1 MLVLLKKVLLDNS
14 NLFYGGSL
22 KTNCSPVEDNNI
34 DMQDTYKFPGGRD
47 VKVVRK
53 EDIINTIKTNI
64 VDTEVALAI
73 VRQCEVDAV
82 NFMKKGRLTGI
93 PFMGTIKVPDTLR
106 MSQTKEQKDLI
117 VAAMD
122 NTTNEQFVMFRR
134 NLAYDNKVKIK
145 ARKYYNYVL
154 SLSVAKNRNQFK
166 KMCKEKGEAYA
177 RLHFFLLYSVTS
189 VNNEYIPV
197 EDENGNY

>member
-1 MLVLLKKVLLDNS
+1 
-14 NLFYGGSL
+14 
-22 KTNCSPVEDNNI
+22 
-34 DMQDTYKFPGGRD
+34 MQDTYKFPGGKD

-73 VRQCEVDAV
+73 VKQCEVDAV

-93 PFMGTIKVPDTLR
+93 PFMGTIKVPDTIR

-117 VAAMD
+117 LAAMET
-122 NTTNEQFVMFRR
+122 NTNEQFVMFRR
-134 NLAYDNKVKIK
+134 NLAYDNKIKIK

-177 RLHFFLLYSVTS
+177 RIHFFLLYSVTS

-197 EDENGNY
+197 EDENCNY

>member
-1 MLVLLKKVLLDNS
+1 
-14 NLFYGGSL
+14 
-22 KTNCSPVEDNNI
+22 
-34 DMQDTYKFPGGRD
+34 MQDTYKFPGGKD

-93 PFMGTIKVPDTLR
+93 PFMGTIKVPDTVR

-117 VAAMD
+117 LAAMET
-122 NTTNEQFVMFRR
+122 TTNEQFVMFRR
-134 NLAYDNKVKIK
+134 NLAYDNKIKIK

-166 KMCKEKGEAYA
+166 KMCKERGEAYA
-177 RLHFFLLYSVTS
+177 RIHFFLLYSVTS

-197 EDENGNY
+197 EDENNNY

>member
-1 MLVLLKKVLLDNS
+1 
-14 NLFYGGSL
+14 
-22 KTNCSPVEDNNI
+22 
-34 DMQDTYKFPGGRD
+34 MQDTYKFPGGKD

-73 VRQCEVDAV
+73 VRQCEVDVV

-93 PFMGTIKVPDTLR
+93 PFMGTIKVPDTVK

-117 VAAMD
+117 LAAMET
-122 NTTNEQFVMFRR
+122 TTNEQFVMFRR

-166 KMCKEKGEAYA
+166 KMCKERGETYA
-177 RLHFFLLYSVTS
+177 RIHFFLLYSVTS
-189 VNNEYIPV
+189 VNNEYIPI
-197 EDENGNY
+197 EDENDNY

>member
-1 MLVLLKKVLLDNS
+1 
-14 NLFYGGSL
+14 
-22 KTNCSPVEDNNI
+22 
-34 DMQDTYKFPGGRD
+34 MQDTYKFPGGKD

-82 NFMKKGRLTGI
+82 NFMRKGRLTGI
-93 PFMGTIKVPDTLR
+93 PFMGTIKVPDTIR

-117 VAAMD
+117 LAAMET
-122 NTTNEQFVMFRR
+122 NTNEQFVMFRR
-134 NLAYDNKVKIK
+134 NLAYDNKIKIK

-166 KMCKEKGEAYA
+166 KMCKERGEAYA
-177 RLHFFLLYSVTS
+177 RIHFFLLYSVTS

-197 EDENGNY
+197 EDENSNY

>member
-1 MLVLLKKVLLDNS
+1 
-14 NLFYGGSL
+14 
-22 KTNCSPVEDNNI
+22 
-34 DMQDTYKFPGGRD
+34 MQDTYKFPGGKD

-53 EDIINTIKTNI
+53 EDIINTINTNI

-93 PFMGTIKVPDTLR
+93 PFMGTIKVPDTVR

-117 VAAMD
+117 LAAMET
-122 NTTNEQFVMFRR
+122 TTNEQFVMFRR
-134 NLAYDNKVKIK
+134 NLAYDNKIKIK

-166 KMCKEKGEAYA
+166 KMCKERGEAYA
-177 RLHFFLLYSVTS
+177 RIHFFLLYSVTS

-197 EDENGNY
+197 EDENSNY

>member
-1 MLVLLKKVLLDNS
+1 
-14 NLFYGGSL
+14 
-22 KTNCSPVEDNNI
+22 
-34 DMQDTYKFPGGRD
+34 MQDTYKFPGGKD

-73 VRQCEVDAV
+73 VRQCEVDAF

-93 PFMGTIKVPDTLR
+93 PFMGTIKVPDTVR

-117 VAAMD
+117 LAAMET
-122 NTTNEQFVMFRR
+122 NTNEQFVMFRR

-166 KMCKEKGEAYA
+166 KMCKERGEAYA
-177 RLHFFLLYSVTS
+177 RIHFFLLYSVTS

-197 EDENGNY
+197 EDENNNY

>member
-1 MLVLLKKVLLDNS
+1 
-14 NLFYGGSL
+14 
-22 KTNCSPVEDNNI
+22 
-34 DMQDTYKFPGGRD
+34 MQDTYKFPGGKD

-93 PFMGTIKVPDTLR
+93 PFMGTIKVPDTIR

-117 VAAMD
+117 LAAMET
-122 NTTNEQFVMFRR
+122 NTNEQFVMFRR

-154 SLSVAKNRNQFK
+154 SLSVAKNRTQFK
-166 KMCKEKGEAYA
+166 KMCKERGEAYA
-177 RLHFFLLYSVTS
+177 RIHFFLLYSVTS

-197 EDENGNY
+197 EDENDNY

>member
-1 MLVLLKKVLLDNS
+1 
-14 NLFYGGSL
+14 
-22 KTNCSPVEDNNI
+22 
-34 DMQDTYKFPGGRD
+34 MQDTYKFPGGKD
-47 VKVVRK
+47 VKIVRK
-53 EDIINTIKTNI
+53 EDIINTINTNI

-73 VRQCEVDAV
+73 VKQCEIDAV

-93 PFMGTIKVPDTLR
+93 PFMGTIKVPDTVK

-117 VAAMD
+117 LAAMET
-122 NTTNEQFVMFRR
+122 TTNEQFVMFRR
-134 NLAYDNKVKIK
+134 NLAYDNKIKIK

-166 KMCKEKGEAYA
+166 KMCKERGEAYA
-177 RLHFFLLYSVTS
+177 RIHFFLLYSVTS

-197 EDENGNY
+197 EDENSNY

>member
-1 MLVLLKKVLLDNS
+1 
-14 NLFYGGSL
+14 
-22 KTNCSPVEDNNI
+22 
-34 DMQDTYKFPGGRD
+34 MQDTYKFPGGKD

-64 VDTEVALAI
+64 VDTDVALAI
-73 VRQCEVDAV
+73 VRQCEVDAI

-93 PFMGTIKVPDTLR
+93 PFMGTIKVPDTVR

-117 VAAMD
+117 LAAMET
-122 NTTNEQFVMFRR
+122 TTNKQFVMFRR
-134 NLAYDNKVKIK
+134 NLAYDNKIKIK

-166 KMCKEKGEAYA
+166 KMCKERGEAYA
-177 RLHFFLLYSVTS
+177 RIHFFLLYSVTS

-197 EDENGNY
+197 EDENSNY

>member
-1 MLVLLKKVLLDNS
+1 
-14 NLFYGGSL
+14 
-22 KTNCSPVEDNNI
+22 
-34 DMQDTYKFPGGRD
+34 MQDTYKFPGGKD

-93 PFMGTIKVPDTLR
+93 PFMGTIKVPDTIR

-117 VAAMD
+117 LAAMET
-122 NTTNEQFVMFRR
+122 NTNEQFVMFRR
-134 NLAYDNKVKIK
+134 NLAYDNKIKIK

-154 SLSVAKNRNQFK
+154 SLSVAKNRSQFK
-166 KMCKEKGEAYA
+166 KMCKERGEAYA
-177 RLHFFLLYSVTS
+177 RIHFFLLYSVTS

-197 EDENGNY
+197 EDENSNY

>member
-1 MLVLLKKVLLDNS
+1 
-14 NLFYGGSL
+14 
-22 KTNCSPVEDNNI
+22 
-34 DMQDTYKFPGGRD
+34 MQDTYKFPGGKD

-53 EDIINTIKTNI
+53 EDIINTINTNI

-93 PFMGTIKVPDTLR
+93 PFMGTIKVPDTIR

-117 VAAMD
+117 LAAMET
-122 NTTNEQFVMFRR
+122 NTNEQFVMFRR

-166 KMCKEKGEAYA
+166 KMCKERGEAYA
-177 RLHFFLLYSVTS
+177 RIHFFLLYSVTS

-197 EDENGNY
+197 EDENDNY

>member
-1 MLVLLKKVLLDNS
+1 
-14 NLFYGGSL
+14 
-22 KTNCSPVEDNNI
+22 
-34 DMQDTYKFPGGRD
+34 MQDTYKFPGGKD
-47 VKVVRK
+47 VKIVRK
-53 EDIINTIKTNI
+53 EDIINTINTNI

-73 VRQCEVDAV
+73 VKQCEIDSV

-93 PFMGTIKVPDTLR
+93 PFMGTIKVPDTIK

-117 VAAMD
+117 LAAME

-154 SLSVAKNRNQFK
+154 SLSVAKNRTQFK
-166 KMCKEKGEAYA
+166 KMCKERGEAYA
-177 RLHFFLLYSVTS
+177 RIHFFLLYSVTS
-189 VNNEYIPV
+189 VNNEYIPI
-197 EDENGNY
+197 EDENDNY

>member
-1 MLVLLKKVLLDNS
+1 
-14 NLFYGGSL
+14 
-22 KTNCSPVEDNNI
+22 
-34 DMQDTYKFPGGRD
+34 MQNTYKFPGGKD

-93 PFMGTIKVPDTLR
+93 PFMGTIKVPDTVR

-117 VAAMD
+117 LAAMET
-122 NTTNEQFVMFRR
+122 TTNEQFVMFRR

-166 KMCKEKGEAYA
+166 KMCKERGEAYA
-177 RLHFFLLYSVTS
+177 RIHFFLLYSVTS

-197 EDENGNY
+197 EDENDNY

>member
-1 MLVLLKKVLLDNS
+1 
-14 NLFYGGSL
+14 
-22 KTNCSPVEDNNI
+22 
-34 DMQDTYKFPGGRD
+34 MQDTYKFPGGKD

-73 VRQCEVDAV
+73 VKQCEVDAV

-93 PFMGTIKVPDTLR
+93 PFMGTIKVPDTVR

-117 VAAMD
+117 LAAMET
-122 NTTNEQFVMFRR
+122 NTNEQFVMFRR
-134 NLAYDNKVKIK
+134 NLAYDNKIKIK

-177 RLHFFLLYSVTS
+177 RIHFFLLYSVTS

>member
-1 MLVLLKKVLLDNS
+1 
-14 NLFYGGSL
+14 
-22 KTNCSPVEDNNI
+22 
-34 DMQDTYKFPGGRD
+34 MQDTYKFPGGKD

-93 PFMGTIKVPDTLR
+93 PFMGTIKVPDTVR

-117 VAAMD
+117 LAAMET
-122 NTTNEQFVMFRR
+122 TTNEQFVMFRR
-134 NLAYDNKVKIK
+134 NLAYDNKIKIK

-166 KMCKEKGEAYA
+166 KMCKERGEAYA
-177 RLHFFLLYSVTS
+177 RIHFFLLYSVTS

-197 EDENGNY
+197 EDENCNY

>member
-1 MLVLLKKVLLDNS
+1 
-14 NLFYGGSL
+14 
-22 KTNCSPVEDNNI
+22 
-34 DMQDTYKFPGGRD
+34 MQDTYKFPGGKD

-64 VDTEVALAI
+64 VDTDVALAI
-73 VRQCEVDAV
+73 VRQCEVDAI

-93 PFMGTIKVPDTLR
+93 PFMGTIKVPDTVR

-117 VAAMD
+117 LAAMET
-122 NTTNEQFVMFRR
+122 TTNKQFVMFRR
-134 NLAYDNKVKIK
+134 NLAYDNKIKIK

-166 KMCKEKGEAYA
+166 KMCKERGEAYA
-177 RLHFFLLYSVTS
+177 RIHFFLLYSVTS

-197 EDENGNY
+197 EDENDNY

>member
-1 MLVLLKKVLLDNS
+1 
-14 NLFYGGSL
+14 
-22 KTNCSPVEDNNI
+22 
-34 DMQDTYKFPGGRD
+34 MQDTYKFPGGKD

-53 EDIINTIKTNI
+53 EDIINTINTNI

-93 PFMGTIKVPDTLR
+93 PFMGTIKVPDTIR

-117 VAAMD
+117 LAAMET
-122 NTTNEQFVMFRR
+122 NTNEQFVMFRR

-154 SLSVAKNRNQFK
+154 SLSVAKNRTQFK
-166 KMCKEKGEAYA
+166 KMCKERGEAYA
-177 RLHFFLLYSVTS
+177 RIHFFLLYSVTS

-197 EDENGNY
+197 EDENSNY

>member
-1 MLVLLKKVLLDNS
+1 
-14 NLFYGGSL
+14 
-22 KTNCSPVEDNNI
+22 
-34 DMQDTYKFPGGRD
+34 MQDTYKFPGGKD
-47 VKVVRK
+47 VKIVRK
-53 EDIINTIKTNI
+53 EDIINTINTNI

-73 VRQCEVDAV
+73 VKQCEIDAV

-93 PFMGTIKVPDTLR
+93 PFMGTIKVPDTIK

-117 VAAMD
+117 LAAME

-177 RLHFFLLYSVTS
+177 RIHFFLLYSVTS

-197 EDENGNY
+197 EDENSNY

>member
-1 MLVLLKKVLLDNS
+1 
-14 NLFYGGSL
+14 
-22 KTNCSPVEDNNI
+22 
-34 DMQDTYKFPGGRD
+34 MQDTYKFPGGKD

-93 PFMGTIKVPDTLR
+93 PFMGTIKVPDTIR

-117 VAAMD
+117 LAAMET
-122 NTTNEQFVMFRR
+122 NTNEQFVMFRR

-166 KMCKEKGEAYA
+166 KMCKERGEAYA
-177 RLHFFLLYSVTS
+177 RIHFFLLYSVTS

-197 EDENGNY
+197 EDENSNY

>member
-1 MLVLLKKVLLDNS
+1 
-14 NLFYGGSL
+14 
-22 KTNCSPVEDNNI
+22 
-34 DMQDTYKFPGGRD
+34 MQDTYKFPGGKD

-93 PFMGTIKVPDTLR
+93 PFMGTIKIPDTIR

-117 VAAMD
+117 LAAMET
-122 NTTNEQFVMFRR
+122 NTNEQFVMFRR

-166 KMCKEKGEAYA
+166 KMCKERGEAYA
-177 RLHFFLLYSVTS
+177 RIHFFLLYSVTS

-197 EDENGNY
+197 EDENSNY

>member
-1 MLVLLKKVLLDNS
+1 
-14 NLFYGGSL
+14 
-22 KTNCSPVEDNNI
+22 
-34 DMQDTYKFPGGRD
+34 MQDTYKFPGGKD

-93 PFMGTIKVPDTLR
+93 PFMGTIKVPDTIR
-106 MSQTKEQKDLI
+106 MSQTKEQRDLI
-117 VAAMD
+117 VAAME

-134 NLAYDNKVKIK
+134 NLAYDNKIKIK

-166 KMCKEKGEAYA
+166 KMCKERGEAYA
-177 RLHFFLLYSVTS
+177 RIHFFLLYSVTS

-197 EDENGNY
+197 EDENDNY

>member
-1 MLVLLKKVLLDNS
+1 
-14 NLFYGGSL
+14 
-22 KTNCSPVEDNNI
+22 
-34 DMQDTYKFPGGRD
+34 MQDTYKFPGGKD

-64 VDTEVALAI
+64 VDTDVALAI

-93 PFMGTIKVPDTLR
+93 PFMGTIKVPDTIR

-117 VAAMD
+117 LAAMET
-122 NTTNEQFVMFRR
+122 NTNEQFVMFRR
-134 NLAYDNKVKIK
+134 NLAYDNKIKIK

-166 KMCKEKGEAYA
+166 KMCKERGEAYA
-177 RLHFFLLYSVTS
+177 RIHFFLLYSVTS

-197 EDENGNY
+197 EDENDNY

>member
-1 MLVLLKKVLLDNS
+1 
-14 NLFYGGSL
+14 
-22 KTNCSPVEDNNI
+22 
-34 DMQDTYKFPGGRD
+34 MQDTYKFPGGKD

-73 VRQCEVDAV
+73 VKQCEVDVV
-82 NFMKKGRLTGI
+82 NFMRKGRLTGI
-93 PFMGTIKVPDTLR
+93 PFMGTIKVPDTIK
-106 MSQTKEQKDLI
+106 MSQTKEQRDLI
-117 VAAMD
+117 VAAME

-134 NLAYDNKVKIK
+134 NLAYDNKVKTK

-177 RLHFFLLYSVTS
+177 RIHFFLLYSVTS

>member
-1 MLVLLKKVLLDNS
+1 
-14 NLFYGGSL
+14 
-22 KTNCSPVEDNNI
+22 
-34 DMQDTYKFPGGRD
+34 MQDTYKFPGGKD

-93 PFMGTIKVPDTLR
+93 PFMGTIKVPDTVR

-117 VAAMD
+117 LAAMET
-122 NTTNEQFVMFRR
+122 TTNEQFVMFRR

-154 SLSVAKNRNQFK
+154 SLSVAKNREQFK
-166 KMCKEKGEAYA
+166 KMCKKKGEAYA
-177 RLHFFLLYSVTS
+177 RIHFFLLYSVTS

>member
-1 MLVLLKKVLLDNS
+1 
-14 NLFYGGSL
+14 
-22 KTNCSPVEDNNI
+22 
-34 DMQDTYKFPGGRD
+34 MQDTYKFPGGKD

-93 PFMGTIKVPDTLR
+93 PFMGTIKVPDTVR

-117 VAAMD
+117 LAAMET
-122 NTTNEQFVMFRR
+122 TTNEQFVMFRR

-166 KMCKEKGEAYA
+166 KMCKERGEAYA
-177 RLHFFLLYSVTS
+177 RIHFFLLYSVTY

-197 EDENGNY
+197 EDENCNY

>member
-1 MLVLLKKVLLDNS
+1 
-14 NLFYGGSL
+14 
-22 KTNCSPVEDNNI
+22 
-34 DMQDTYKFPGGRD
+34 MQDTYKFPGGKD

-53 EDIINTIKTNI
+53 EDIINTINTNI

-73 VRQCEVDAV
+73 VRQCEIDVV

-93 PFMGTIKVPDTLR
+93 PFMGTIKVPDTVR

-117 VAAMD
+117 LAAMET
-122 NTTNEQFVMFRR
+122 TTNEQFVMFRR
-134 NLAYDNKVKIK
+134 NLAYDNKIKIK

-166 KMCKEKGEAYA
+166 KMCKERGEAYA
-177 RLHFFLLYSVTS
+177 RIHFFLLYSVTS

-197 EDENGNY
+197 EDENDNY

>member
-1 MLVLLKKVLLDNS
+1 
-14 NLFYGGSL
+14 
-22 KTNCSPVEDNNI
+22 
-34 DMQDTYKFPGGRD
+34 MQDTYKFPGGKD

-93 PFMGTIKVPDTLR
+93 PFMGTIKVPDTIR

-117 VAAMD
+117 LAAMET
-122 NTTNEQFVMFRR
+122 NTNEQFVMFRR
-134 NLAYDNKVKIK
+134 NLAYDNKIKIK

-166 KMCKEKGEAYA
+166 KMCKERGEAYA
-177 RLHFFLLYSVTS
+177 RIHFFLLYSVTS

-197 EDENGNY
+197 EDENDNY

>member
-1 MLVLLKKVLLDNS
+1 
-14 NLFYGGSL
+14 
-22 KTNCSPVEDNNI
+22 
-34 DMQDTYKFPGGRD
+34 MQDTYKFPGGKD
-47 VKVVRK
+47 VKIVRK
-53 EDIINTIKTNI
+53 EDIINTINTNI

-73 VRQCEVDAV
+73 VKQCEIDAV

-93 PFMGTIKVPDTLR
+93 PFMGTIKVPDTVR

-117 VAAMD
+117 LAAMET
-122 NTTNEQFVMFRR
+122 TTNEQFVMFRR
-134 NLAYDNKVKIK
+134 NLAYDNKIKIK

-166 KMCKEKGEAYA
+166 KMCKERGEAYA
-177 RLHFFLLYSVTS
+177 RIHFFLLYSVTS

-197 EDENGNY
+197 EDENSNY

>member
-1 MLVLLKKVLLDNS
+1 
-14 NLFYGGSL
+14 
-22 KTNCSPVEDNNI
+22 
-34 DMQDTYKFPGGRD
+34 MQDTYKFPGGKD
-47 VKVVRK
+47 VKIVRK
-53 EDIINTIKTNI
+53 EDIINTINTNI

-73 VRQCEVDAV
+73 VKQCEIDAV

-93 PFMGTIKVPDTLR
+93 PFMGTIKVPDTIK

-117 VAAMD
+117 IAAME

-177 RLHFFLLYSVTS
+177 RIHFFLLYSVTS
-189 VNNEYIPV
+189 VNNEYIPI
-197 EDENGNY
+197 EDENDNYL

>member
-1 MLVLLKKVLLDNS
+1 
-14 NLFYGGSL
+14 
-22 KTNCSPVEDNNI
+22 
-34 DMQDTYKFPGGRD
+34 MQDTYKFPGGKD

-73 VRQCEVDAV
+73 VRQCEIDSV
-82 NFMKKGRLTGI
+82 NFMRKGQLTGI
-93 PFMGTIKVPDTLR
+93 PFMGTIKVPDTIK

-117 VAAMD
+117 VAAME
-122 NTTNEQFVMFRR
+122 NSTNEQFVMFRR
-134 NLAYDNKVKIK
+134 TLAYDNKIKIK

-197 EDENGNY
+197 EDENCNY

>member
-1 MLVLLKKVLLDNS
+1 
-14 NLFYGGSL
+14 
-22 KTNCSPVEDNNI
+22 
-34 DMQDTYKFPGGRD
+34 MQDTYKFPGGKD

-93 PFMGTIKVPDTLR
+93 PFMGTIKVPDTIR

-117 VAAMD
+117 LAAMET
-122 NTTNEQFVMFRR
+122 NTNEQFVMFRR

-166 KMCKEKGEAYA
+166 KMCKERGEAYA
-177 RLHFFLLYSVTS
+177 RIHFFLLYSVTS

-197 EDENGNY
+197 EDENDNY

>member
-1 MLVLLKKVLLDNS
+1 
-14 NLFYGGSL
+14 
-22 KTNCSPVEDNNI
+22 
-34 DMQDTYKFPGGRD
+34 MQDTYKFPGGRD

-93 PFMGTIKVPDTLR
+93 PFMGTIKVPDTIR

-117 VAAMD
+117 LAAMET
-122 NTTNEQFVMFRR
+122 NTNEQFVMFRR
-134 NLAYDNKVKIK
+134 NLAYDNKIKIK

-166 KMCKEKGEAYA
+166 KMCKERGEAYA
-177 RLHFFLLYSVTS
+177 RIHFFLLYSVTS

-197 EDENGNY
+197 EDENSNY

>member
-1 MLVLLKKVLLDNS
+1 
-14 NLFYGGSL
+14 
-22 KTNCSPVEDNNI
+22 
-34 DMQDTYKFPGGRD
+34 MQDTYKFPGGKD
-47 VKVVRK
+47 VKIVRK
-53 EDIINTIKTNI
+53 EDIINTINTNI

-73 VRQCEVDAV
+73 VKQCEIDAV

-93 PFMGTIKVPDTLR
+93 PFMGTIKVPDTIK

-117 VAAMD
+117 LAAME

-134 NLAYDNKVKIK
+134 NLAYDNKIKIK

-177 RLHFFLLYSVTS
+177 RIHFFLLYSVTS
-189 VNNEYIPV
+189 VNNEYIPI
-197 EDENGNY
+197 EDENDNY

>member
-1 MLVLLKKVLLDNS
+1 
-14 NLFYGGSL
+14 
-22 KTNCSPVEDNNI
+22 
-34 DMQDTYKFPGGRD
+34 MQDTYKFPGGKD

-82 NFMKKGRLTGI
+82 NFMKQGRLTGI
-93 PFMGTIKVPDTLR
+93 PFMGTIKVPDTVR

-117 VAAMD
+117 LAAMET
-122 NTTNEQFVMFRR
+122 TTNEQFVMFRR
-134 NLAYDNKVKIK
+134 NLAYDNKIKIK

-166 KMCKEKGEAYA
+166 KMCKERGEAYA
-177 RLHFFLLYSVTS
+177 RIHFFLLYSVTS

>member
-1 MLVLLKKVLLDNS
+1 
-14 NLFYGGSL
+14 
-22 KTNCSPVEDNNI
+22 
-34 DMQDTYKFPGGRD
+34 MQDTYKFPGGKD

-93 PFMGTIKVPDTLR
+93 PFMGTIKVPDTIK

-117 VAAMD
+117 VAAMET
-122 NTTNEQFVMFRR
+122 TTNEQFVMFRR
-134 NLAYDNKVKIK
+134 NLAYDNKIKIK

-177 RLHFFLLYSVTS
+177 RIHFFLLYSVTS

>member
-1 MLVLLKKVLLDNS
+1 
-14 NLFYGGSL
+14 
-22 KTNCSPVEDNNI
+22 
-34 DMQDTYKFPGGRD
+34 MQDTYKFPGGKD

-93 PFMGTIKVPDTLR
+93 PFMGTIKVPDSIKL
-106 MSQTKEQKDLI
+106 SKTKEYKDLML
-117 VAAMD
+117 AAMET
-122 NTTNEQFVMFRR
+122 TTNEQFVMFRR
-134 NLAYDNKVKIK
+134 TLAYDNKIKIK

-166 KMCKEKGEAYA
+166 KMCKERGEAYA
-177 RLHFFLLYSVTS
+177 RIHFFLLYSVTS

-197 EDENGNY
+197 EDENCNY

>member
-1 MLVLLKKVLLDNS
+1 
-14 NLFYGGSL
+14 
-22 KTNCSPVEDNNI
+22 
-34 DMQDTYKFPGGRD
+34 MQDTYKFPGGKD
-47 VKVVRK
+47 VKVIRK

-93 PFMGTIKVPDTLR
+93 PFMGTIKVPDTVK
-106 MSQTKEQKDLI
+106 MSQTKEQKDL
-117 VAAMD
+117 VLAAME
-122 NTTNEQFVMFRR
+122 NTTKDQFVMFRR

-197 EDENGNY
+197 EDENSNY

>member
-1 MLVLLKKVLLDNS
+1 
-14 NLFYGGSL
+14 
-22 KTNCSPVEDNNI
+22 
-34 DMQDTYKFPGGRD
+34 MQDTYKFPGGKD

-53 EDIINTIKTNI
+53 EDIINTINTNI

-93 PFMGTIKVPDTLR
+93 PFMGTIKVPDTIR

-117 VAAMD
+117 LAAMET
-122 NTTNEQFVMFRR
+122 TTNEQFVMFRR

-177 RLHFFLLYSVTS
+177 RIHFFLLYSVTS

-197 EDENGNY
+197 EDENDNY